1 MDYKFDRASSDTQ
14 PANQQNQPP
23 PLPDRKPNQDPSKM
37 KVVDVLLMEDDFHT
51 SRAYSKVL
59 AHAGYTFDIAP
70 TLEEARDFLTNNTYH
85 IFICDIQVG
94 KDSGLDLL
102 EQYKYKLAERETK
115 VVVASA
121 YGNYHYMTEELGTDF
136 FLHKP
141 ISMEVFLTLIRRLME
156 GKRKE

>member
-1 MDYKFDRASSDTQ
+1 MDYKFDRSSSTQ
-14 PANQQNQPP
+14 PANQHEKRPP
-23 PLPDRKPNQDPSKM
+23 FPDRMSNQDPSEI
-37 KVVDVLLMEDDFHT
+37 KVVDVLLLEDDFHT

-70 TLEEARDFLTNNTYH
+70 TLEEARDYLTSKTYH

-102 EQYKYKLAERETK
+102 EQYKQKLAEKGTK

-141 ISMEVFLTLIRRLME
+141 ISMEVFLILIRRLME
-156 GKRKE
+156 GKRNK